1 MFPKLNSVNMNLP
14 IIPIKTVPTPDI
26 GSLSFFEAERDIPFP
41 IKRFYYIHGAPKN
54 TQRGAHAHKALRQF
68 LFCPYGS
75 IKLLMDDGRNKET
88 FILDN
93 PAVGIIVDPLMW
105 HDMVWLEE
113 NSVLC
118 VAASDYYNEADY
130 LRDYDEFIKYLNESV
145 HSTAQMR

>member
-1 MFPKLNSVNMNLP
+1 MKPQ
-14 IIPIKTVPTPDI
+14 IITINTVSTPDI
-26 GSLSFFEAERDIPFP
+26 GSLSVFEAERDIPFP
-41 IKRFYYIHGAPKN
+41 IKRVYYIHGVPKD

-75 IKLLMDDGRNKET
+75 IKLLMDDGQNKET

-93 PAVGIIVDPLMW
+93 PAMGIIVDPLMW

-118 VAASDYYNEADY
+118 VAASDYYNESDY
-130 LRDYDEFIKYLNESV
+130 LRDYDEFINYLQKVSHNTRDKSPI
-145 HSTAQMR
+145 